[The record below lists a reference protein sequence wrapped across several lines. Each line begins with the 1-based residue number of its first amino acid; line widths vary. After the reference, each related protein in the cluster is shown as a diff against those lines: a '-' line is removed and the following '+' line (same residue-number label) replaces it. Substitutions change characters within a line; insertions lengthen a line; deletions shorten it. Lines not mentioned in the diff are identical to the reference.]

1 MNGLKKK
8 TVGLSICLVIIAVWC
23 VINGVSPFDECF
35 AYEEPVQNSE
45 STEEELKNSRY
56 GQVKKV
62 AKAVLIS
69 AAVACL
75 TFYVVWH
82 IGSYFGGSGGGVA
95 GGTAETVV
103 QTAAQPIAETVVQT
117 AAQPIA
123 ETVVQS
129 SAIPPDM
136 PNPVFGL
143 SGDSATAR
151 NAARFVAFN
160 KFISEHGRIPKMSEL
175 GLGEFEKD

>member
-103 QTAAQPIAETVVQT
+103 QTAAQPIAETVVQ
-117 AAQPIA
+117 
-123 ETVVQS
+123 S